1 MAEPERKG
9 AVTADHVGR
18 GSFRMQRPDQ
28 AAPQSARRRM
38 PASQTQVSLGV
49 MATARQMAVPLTPL
63 RDCAKT
69 TEQHTP
75 QEQMCGA

>member
-1 MAEPERKG
+1 MAEPEQKG

-28 AAPQSARRRM
+28 AAPQRT
-38 PASQTQVSLGV
+38 PADAGVTDPGVSGGDGHGH
-49 MATARQMAVPLTPL
+49 QMAVPLTPL

-75 QEQMCGA
+75 QEQMYGA